1 MNASFYLDKI
11 ERRYNPEHDMINGGP
26 LVTWAEY
33 ELAQVIKAQ
42 QEQIEMLTKKIEKIN
57 AMFPSTA
64 EAQS

>member
-33 ELAQVIKAQ
+33 ELAQVVKAQ
-42 QEQIEMLTKKIEKIN
+42 QEQIDALTAKIERIN